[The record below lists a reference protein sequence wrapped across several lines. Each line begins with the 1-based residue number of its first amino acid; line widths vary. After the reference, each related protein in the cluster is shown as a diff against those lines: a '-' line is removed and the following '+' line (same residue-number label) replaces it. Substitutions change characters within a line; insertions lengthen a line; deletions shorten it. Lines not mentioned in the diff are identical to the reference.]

1 MAQPLGQGVSPFC
14 LACLG
19 SDNKFNAEHVL
30 LRWKFI
36 CTECRKR
43 SIDVLSF
50 GGDDDTRILK
60 TMEVFT
66 LLLTTK
72 ANHLYHQ
79 VPVCSKSA
87 SDKPQSWNSW
97 LLTSPVSNISYVQ
110 DVIHIATK
118 LKSRLLKPSI
128 VLLVGP
134 HYLASGHHIQIIRR
148 KFEKDQHGLRERD
161 VNHKDRQIFDA
172 VMHIISASHLLDD
185 ISKATGTKLYTDI
198 I

>member
-1 MAQPLGQGVSPFC
+1 MVGFPKSGHKYAYVYMAQPFGQAVSPFC

-36 CTECRKR
+36 YTECRKR

-50 GGDDDTRILK
+50 GGDGDTRILK
-60 TMEVFT
+60 AMKVFT

-72 ANHLYHQ
+72 ENHLYHQ

-87 SDKPQSWNSW
+87 PDKPQSWNSW
-97 LLTSPVSNISYVQ
+97 FLTSPVSNISNVQ

-118 LKSRLLKPSI
+118 LKSQLLRPSI
-128 VLLVGP
+128 VLPVGP
-134 HYLASGHHIQIIRR
+134 QYLASVHHIQMIRQ
-148 KFEKDQHGLRERD
+148 KFEKDQHGLRE
-161 VNHKDRQIFDA
+161 
-172 VMHIISASHLLDD
+172 
-185 ISKATGTKLYTDI
+185 
-198 I
+198 